1 MSYTIDQFGPSDLL
15 SSKKLET
22 RRIKVSEGD
31 TCFYEGRQFYTFKEF
46 DIPNNSSE
54 TIKVVAQG
62 DTIVQQF
69 GASLLIGGLR
79 IELVVGGTEQSAF
92 TGSLPTLQANNT
104 SIAPDRDATV
114 SFDNGGDH
122 TGGDVVDLILMDA
135 GSDRGNRQPTQSN
148 ATEDLLLGFAAGTF
162 YIRLTNT
169 GNEDCQGVFRARW
182 EEL

>member
-1 MSYTIDQFGPSDLL
+1 VTYTVDQFGPNDLL
-15 SSKKLET
+15 SSNKEGT

-31 TCFYEGRQFYTFKEF
+31 TCFFEGRQFYTFKEF

-62 DTIVQQF
+62 DTIVQRF

-79 IELVVGGTEQSAF
+79 IELVTGGTEQSGF
-92 TGSLPTLQANNT
+92 TGQLSALQSNNT
-104 SIAPDRDATV
+104 SVAPDRTATV
-114 SFDNGGDH
+114 SFENGGDH
-122 TGGDVVDLILMDA
+122 TGGDVVDLLLLDA
-135 GSDRGNRQPTQSN
+135 GTDRGNRQPLSSN
-148 ATEDLLLGFAAGTF
+148 VTEDLLLGFSAGTF

-169 GNEDCQGVFRARW
+169 GNEDCRGVFRARW

>member
-1 MSYTIDQFGPSDLL
+1 VTYSLDSFGPSDLL
-15 SSKKLET
+15 SSKKEGT

-79 IELVVGGTEQSAF
+79 IELVIGGTEESAF

-104 SIAPDRDATV
+104 SVAPDRTATV

-122 TGGDVVDLILMDA
+122 TGGDVVDLLLMDA
-135 GSDRGNRQPTQSN
+135 GGDRGNRQPTMSN
-148 ATEDLLLGFAAGTF
+148 VTEDLLLGFSAGTF
-162 YIRLTNT
+162 YIRLTNI
-169 GNEDCQGVFRARW
+169 GNEDCRGVFRARW

>member
-15 SSKKLET
+15 TSKKSDT
-22 RRIKVSEGD
+22 RRIKVSEGS
-31 TCFYEGRQFYTFKEF
+31 TCFYEARQFYTFKEF

-54 TIKVVAQG
+54 TIKVVSQS

-79 IELVVGGTEQSAF
+79 IELVVGGTEESGF
-92 TGSLPTLQANNT
+92 TGQLPALQANTT
-104 SIAPDRDATV
+104 SFAPNRSATV
-114 SFDNGGDH
+114 SFENGGDH
-122 TGGDVVDLILMDA
+122 SGGEVLDLLLLDVGDE
-135 GSDRGNRQPTQSN
+135 RGNRQPTTSN
-148 ATEDLLLGFAAGTF
+148 VTEDLPLGFSAGTF

-169 GNEDCQGVFRARW
+169 GNEDCRGVFRARW